1 MPSVPQARG
10 REISSVL
17 QPALRRRRS
26 QPLAPR
32 SLCGSGHRGGRR
44 GRDGAAQ
51 HAWRAGDGAG
61 AVAAR
66 RIRVNTE
73 GCVPGAA
80 QREQRYTIRSIRAQ
94 LGCAAHDALQTR
106 TAQSCGR
113 ALLGP
118 TSLVFR
124 YPSQKDECSSN
135 APTRACPR
143 RPRLDR
149 EKATLYK
156 RRQLAQVAQLVEHCT
171 ENAGVGGSIPPLGT
185 TPIRWP
191 GGLLQFSAAEP

>member
-1 MPSVPQARG
+1 M
-10 REISSVL
+10 
-17 QPALRRRRS
+17 
-26 QPLAPR
+26 LA
-32 SLCGSGHRGGRR
+32 
-44 GRDGAAQ
+44 Q
-51 HAWRAGDGAG
+51 
-61 AVAAR
+61 
-66 RIRVNTE
+66 

-80 QREQRYTIRSIRAQ
+80 QREQRYTVQSIRAHFD
-94 LGCAAHDALQTR
+94 CAAHDALQTR
-106 TAQSCGR
+106 DRTKLR
-113 ALLGP
+113 PALLGP

-124 YPSQKDECSSN
+124 YASQKGERSSD

-185 TPIRWP
+185 SKYSGTH
-191 GGLLQFSAAEP
+191 